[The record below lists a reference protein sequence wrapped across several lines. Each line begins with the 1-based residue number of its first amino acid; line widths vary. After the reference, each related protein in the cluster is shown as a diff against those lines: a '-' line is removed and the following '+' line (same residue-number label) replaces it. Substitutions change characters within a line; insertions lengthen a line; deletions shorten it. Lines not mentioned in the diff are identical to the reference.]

1 VQMLYSHQR
10 LIQSFYLIR
19 KNRGGLLH
27 ASRDVIK
34 ICQIA
39 ENVFRFFI
47 QSTPHPVVNKM
58 VISGLRKISNSYNPF
73 ASLNSHI
80 LNQDPINNH
89 ILQLTSLVLRV
100 YFTIRVHHQNSH
112 INQIKTRVRQLY
124 TNLVQFKH
132 Q

>member
-1 VQMLYSHQR
+1 
-10 LIQSFYLIR
+10 
-19 KNRGGLLH
+19 
-27 ASRDVIK
+27 
-34 ICQIA
+34 
-39 ENVFRFFI
+39 
-47 QSTPHPVVNKM
+47 M

-73 ASLNSHI
+73 ASFASLSHI